1 MSFESDQI
9 LNALNEFRREIKTD
23 IKDLRE
29 ELRGDAREFEREVKA
44 TLSDHEKRI
53 SAGERF
59 RYAAHVLTAALASAI
74 SFFGIKFTNSG
85 G

>member
-1 MSFESDQI
+1 MSVESDKI
-9 LNALNEFRREIKTD
+9 LNALNDFRLEVKTD
-23 IKDLRE
+23 IKDLRQ
-29 ELRGDAREFEREVKA
+29 ELRGDARKFESEVKS

-59 RYAAHVLTAALASAI
+59 RYAAHALTAALASVM
-74 SFFGIKFTNSG
+74 SVLGIKFTNG